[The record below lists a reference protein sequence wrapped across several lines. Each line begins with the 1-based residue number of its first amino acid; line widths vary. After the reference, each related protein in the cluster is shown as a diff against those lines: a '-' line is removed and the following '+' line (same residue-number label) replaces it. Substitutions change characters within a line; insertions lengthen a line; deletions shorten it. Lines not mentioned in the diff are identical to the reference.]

1 VLHHVLCWGYS
12 SGLPH
17 LLAICG
23 RERAKYSVRKRGGRN
38 GFASVPVGGYI
49 LIQYI
54 HYVTESC
61 VWWLQVEE
69 HVKDAVSKG
78 GKVVTGGSRHQL
90 GGSFFE
96 PTVITHVSTAMQC
109 AQEETFGPV
118 APVIK

>member
-1 VLHHVLCWGYS
+1 M
-12 SGLPH
+12 
-17 LLAICG
+17 
-23 RERAKYSVRKRGGRN
+23 RKRGGRN